1 MNTSPHLEFRCMV
14 GRPTTFLVSCLLK
27 MGMMVCGL
35 VNLDWWIGLVSV
47 FIAFYYTPNFTLA
60 QSSLDL
66 VLLLE

>member
-1 MNTSPHLEFRCMV
+1 MNHTTLFREIFIIAW
-14 GRPTTFLVSCLLK
+14 R
-27 MGMMVCGL
+27 L